1 MKIWTYNT
9 NDGWQPSS
17 PPVGLTSLRLN
28 KTRQKRFLIIRKEA
42 DGLCTLQMQLPE
54 QPEMKIAISDLTE
67 KQARNIAIAYLEQK
81 FIDCSD
87 VEKVAAAEQLT
98 SAPAMFP
105 EWYRG
110 NYSTA
115 PDCMSKAAECLRTR
129 AFSAGSG
136 MKIIIAD
143 DADFL
148 DESRADIILSASDD
162 DVKQTP
168 DIDAEL
174 RKTFLIRVGVS
185 LVSALATYA
194 FIRRMRK
201 KN

>member
-87 VEKVAAAEQLT
+87 VEKVASAEQLT

-136 MKIIIAD
+136 MKLIIAD